1 MHQDSQDVSH
11 LLPKQLVHFNN
22 YFKSIWGMGGVSFF
36 CAVLRLFY
44 LHAFLVIILV
54 CLFLFVLLSDSLLL
68 MQQACFVNSLF
79 PECPSSI
86 LAFIFFN
93 PLLMDLIWK
102 WIGHLSLS

>member
-68 MQQACFVNSLF
+68 MQQACFVNSRF

-86 LAFIFFN
+86 LAFIFF
-93 PLLMDLIWK
+93 
-102 WIGHLSLS
+102 